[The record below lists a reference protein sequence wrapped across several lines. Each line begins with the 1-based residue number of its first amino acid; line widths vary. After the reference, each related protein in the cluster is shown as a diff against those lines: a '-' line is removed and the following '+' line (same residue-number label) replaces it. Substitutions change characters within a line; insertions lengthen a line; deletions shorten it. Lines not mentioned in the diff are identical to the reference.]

1 MRYTGTDETLGAPR
15 PYAAHAKD
23 DNAYFS
29 QCLHTVFAQ
38 KQGGTIEYFLLC
50 SCAHTLYFDA
60 KVCICIEFF
69 YSFLA
74 FRSLNRN
81 FAQ

>member
-1 MRYTGTDETLGAPR
+1 
-15 PYAAHAKD
+15 
-23 DNAYFS
+23 
-29 QCLHTVFAQ
+29 
-38 KQGGTIEYFLLC
+38 LC

-81 FAQ
+81 FAL